1 MAAAP
6 QPVWI
11 DFLLKSAQYTKSW
24 KVSLPLV
31 RMLPKMG
38 SMQKTVS
45 DQVVEMLA
53 SAGVRRIYGMA
64 GDALH
69 PLMEALQ
76 RDARIRWVHVRH
88 EETAAFAASAEAQLT
103 GELAVCCGSCGPG
116 NMHLINGLYDA
127 SRSVAPVLALA
138 AHLPTLQI
146 GTHHLHETH
155 PTFFFRECVVYCE
168 LASRPRQVPPVLA
181 EAMRSA
187 RARRGVGMLV
197 LPGDVAAMDAVEEA
211 AVAPVLP
218 VAPPEQRA
226 SEPVLRRMAVLL
238 NGASRI
244 TFLCGIGS
252 TGAEKEI
259 VALAKRLQAPV
270 AYTLRAKD
278 LFEKEN
284 PNAVGMSGLLGWGGA
299 VHALLDCDVLVM
311 WGTDFPYS
319 DFLPRQ
325 GRVIQVDTDAA
336 ALGRRVPLA
345 LGVQADVGEVARA
358 LLPIV
363 NPNRSD
369 EFLRSVRTYHAREVA
384 AISQPLR
391 VVDEDAPLRPELLTR
406 LVSDHAE
413 PDAVFTVDTGTPDI
427 WCARYLQALGSR
439 RILGSFNHGSMGCA
453 LAMAIGAKSVY
464 PKRQVIAL
472 CGDGGLSMLAGD
484 LLTLLQEGLAVK
496 ILVYNNSELDYVALE
511 QLKAGIQNPIGT
523 SLHTISYAAVARAMG
538 LRAWSVS
545 RVNEAIPAVKE
556 WLAADGPALLDAA
569 VDRHALPLPPGLT
582 FMHGLGFCKSLG
594 EQSHH
599 MALDSIKRLLFGN
612 RRFFT

>member
-1 MAAAP
+1 MS
-6 QPVWI
+6 
-11 DFLLKSAQYTKSW
+11 D
-24 KVSLPLV
+24 
-31 RMLPKMG
+31 
-38 SMQKTVS
+38 MQKTVS

-53 SAGVRRIYGMA
+53 AAGVRRIYGMA

-69 PLMEALQ
+69 PLMDALQ

-127 SRSVAPVLALA
+127 SRSAAPVLALA

-146 GTHHLHETH
+146 GMHYLHETH

-168 LASRPRQVPPVLA
+168 MVSRPRQMPPVLA
-181 EAMRSA
+181 EAVRAA

-197 LPGDVAAMDAVEEA
+197 LPGDVAEMDAVEESQE
-211 AVAPVLP
+211 APVLP
-218 VAPPEQRA
+218 VVPPLQCA
-226 SEPVLRRMAVLL
+226 SEPVLRRMAALL
-238 NGASRI
+238 NEASRI
-244 TFLCGIGS
+244 SFLCGIGCA
-252 TGAEKEI
+252 GAEQDI
-259 VALAKRLQAPV
+259 VALARRLQAPV

-278 LFEKEN
+278 LLEKDN
-284 PNAVGMSGLLGWGGA
+284 PNAVGMSGMLGWGGA

-311 WGTDFPYS
+311 WGTDFPYR
-319 DFLPRQ
+319 DFLPRK
-325 GRVIQVDTDAA
+325 GRVIQVDTNAA
-336 ALGRRVPLA
+336 VLGRRVPLA
-345 LGVQADVGEVARA
+345 LAVQADVGEVARA
-358 LLPIV
+358 LLPVV

-369 EFLRSVRTYHAREVA
+369 EFLRSMRIYHSRAVA

-391 VVDEDAPLRPELLTR
+391 AVDEDAPLRPELLTR

-427 WCARYLQALGSR
+427 WCARYLQALGTR

-453 LAMAIGAKSVY
+453 LAMAIGSKAVF

-472 CGDGGLSMLAGD
+472 CGDGGISMLAGD

-511 QLKAGIQNPIGT
+511 QLQAGLPKPVGT
-523 SLHTISYAAVARAMG
+523 ALHTTSFAAVARAMG
-538 LRAWSVS
+538 LRSWRVS
-545 RVNEAIPAVKE
+545 RVNEAIPAIKA

-569 VDRHALPLPPGLT
+569 VDRHALPLPPGLSL
-582 FMHGLGFCKSLG
+582 MQGLGFCKGLG
-594 EQSHH
+594 EQSAH
-599 MALDSIKRLLFGN
+599 ASLDGVKRLLFGN